1 MYDEAFTQDPE
12 PPRHQFRL
20 ARYALVV
27 AAIYAAI
34 EIVDL
39 VVALAHWVVVVAA
52 FVVIVAAIGRFA
64 HAIKS

>member
-27 AAIYAAI
+27 AAIYAVI

-39 VVALAHWVVVVAA
+39 VVAFAHSVVWVVAVAVLVAA
-52 FVVIVAAIGRFA
+52 VGRFA